1 MQYQTDNIRI
11 SGMEELIPPCDL
23 IKEQPISAFSSQL
36 VYETRK
42 RISEIISRESK
53 RLAVVVGPCSIHDP
67 KAAIEY
73 ASKLLEESE
82 QYKDNLE
89 IVMRVYFEKP
99 RTTVGWKGLIND
111 PDLNNSFNI
120 NKGLA
125 ISRQLLRDLND
136 LGMSAGTEF
145 LDVITPQ
152 YIADLVSW
160 GAIGARTTESQ
171 IHRELTSGLSCPVG
185 FKNSTQGGV
194 QVAVDAIKSA
204 QNSHI
209 FLSVTKEGR
218 SAVFSSSGNEDCH
231 IILRGGKN
239 PNYDSKNINITAD
252 LLTQSGLKESIMV
265 DMSHGNSKKMHKN
278 QIEVCNDICNQISS
292 GENRILG
299 VMIESNLEEGNQKI
313 TDSKKLIYGKSIT
326 DACIGWEDTKICLN
340 QLAESV
346 VS

>member
-239 PNYDSKNINITAD
+239 PNYDSKNINMTAD